1 MRFLRT
7 VSTRRLVAL
16 LSGLVIAAGGGTAIA
31 LAAAGGGPVPHAK
44 KLAAA
49 IHQALDARS
58 VAGVSADITFTNNLI
73 SSSDL
78 QGSDPLLTG
87 GQGRLWITR
96 ERGRIELQSDNG
108 DAEIVWGN
116 GRLWAYDPTG
126 NVVYRLR
133 MPAGHTTRG
142 DRSEKLDRVP
152 SIAQIQKALK
162 RLAAHLEISGAVPSD
177 VGGRPTYR
185 VTVSPKRDGGLL
197 SAVQLAWDASR
208 GVPLD
213 FAVFARGNP
222 SPVLELRASG
232 ISYGRVPL
240 SDFRISPPTGAHVVH
255 LRLPTAPS
263 KHRSKSRHHQITGAS
278 AVQKHLSFTLAAPG
292 ALAGMNRHAVSL
304 IGGHSALVTYGRG
317 LGALVVLERPA
328 RPGSSVLPTASNAG
342 GDGGSGLTLPMV
354 SVGGVNA
361 QELVTPLGT
370 VVQFSRGG
378 VSYVI
383 LGSVTKSVA
392 EAAARGL

>member
-7 VSTRRLVAL
+7 VPTRRLVAL

-31 LAAAGGGPVPHAK
+31 LAAAGGGPVPRAK

-49 IHQALDARS
+49 IHQALAAKG

-108 DAEIVWGN
+108 DAEIVWGA
-116 GRLWAYDPTG
+116 GRLWAYDPSS
-126 NVVYRLR
+126 NVVYRFKL
-133 MPAGHTTRG
+133 PAPRAS
-142 DRSEKLDRVP
+142 RPEKADRVP
-152 SIAQIQKALK
+152 SVVQIQKALN
-162 RLAAHLEISGAVPSD
+162 RFAAHLRISGAAPTD
-177 VGGRPTYR
+177 VAGQPAYR
-185 VTVSPKRDGGLL
+185 TGVAPRQNGGLL

-213 FAVFARGNP
+213 FAVFAKGNP
-222 SPVLELRASG
+222 SPVLELQATG
-232 ISYGRVPL
+232 ITYGRVPL
-240 SDFRISPPTGAHVVH
+240 SDFRISPPTGAHVVNVS
-255 LRLPTAPS
+255 LPATPARHGA
-263 KHRSKSRHHQITGAS
+263 KRHHQITGPS
-278 AVQKHLSFTLAAPG
+278 AVRKHLSFTLAAPG
-292 ALAGMNRHAVSL
+292 ALAGMNRHSVSL
-304 IGGHSALVTYGRG
+304 VGGHGALVTYGRG
-317 LGALVVLERPA
+317 LGALVVIERPA
-328 RPGSSVLPTASNAG
+328 KPGSSVLPTSSAG
-342 GDGGSGLTLPMV
+342 GDGGSGLTLPTI
-354 SVGGVNA
+354 SVGGVTA

-370 VVQFSRGG
+370 VVQFTRGG

-383 LGSVTKSVA
+383 LGSVTSSVA
-392 EAAARGL
+392 KAAARGL